1 MSSTDAAP
9 TMATHQL
16 ERARTLTMPGREA
29 MLRRDPSV
37 GQFWLENRQLLQSA
51 WQEWDA
57 SELGE
62 VARPDSSLLDPALR
76 TAVAQAWEDPSTDG
90 AVRALLHE
98 SAPNVYSFQF
108 FDPERLAE
116 FRSYLGQVWDAQI
129 PLRPPYGILLNRGG
143 AMLDPRS
150 EGYLAAPSFQS
161 FYRDL
166 MDTYMRPI
174 ARLLFPAIAGF
185 DTQTFGFSIN
195 YKPTTET
202 SIRPH
207 TDASS
212 VTLNINVN
220 VPGEEFTGST
230 VDFYDQATDQ
240 VNALTFE
247 PGTAMIHR
255 GDVPHTAQAIT
266 SGERTNLV
274 LWLFGD
280 RGQVPRFPF
289 ESDPTAVPLLAA
301 EDRWVVPEAELDGH
315 APF

>member
-1 MSSTDAAP
+1 MSSTDTTP
-9 TMATHQL
+9 TLATEHL
-16 ERARTLTMPGREA
+16 EQARTLDMPQREA

-37 GQFWLENRQLLQSA
+37 QQFWLDNRNLFQAA
-51 WQEWDA
+51 WQEWEA
-57 SELGE
+57 SELAD
-62 VARPDSSLLDPALR
+62 VAQPDRSLLDPALR
-76 TAVAQAWEDPSTDG
+76 AAVTQAWEDPSTES
-90 AVRALLHE
+90 AVRDLLHE
-98 SAPNVYSFQF
+98 AAPNVYSFQF

-116 FRSYLGQVWDAQI
+116 FRAYLGQVWDAQI

-195 YKPTTET
+195 YKPSTET

-220 VPGEEFTGST
+220 VPGETFTGST
-230 VDFYDQATDQ
+230 VDFYDQTSDQ
-240 VNALTFE
+240 VDSLTFE

-255 GDVPHTAQAIT
+255 GDVPHTAQPIT

-280 RGQVPRFPF
+280 RGQVPRFP
-289 ESDPTAVPLLAA
+289 LG
-301 EDRWVVPEAELDGH
+301 VVPSAEQPIDAERRWSLPTGELDNH